1 MCQRL
6 RRIAARLRATAI
18 KNVNAKS
25 VLHMPTSPTAAGIVD
40 FYFVTFFGLGII
52 IAGGITE

>member
-1 MCQRL
+1 M
-6 RRIAARLRATAI
+6 TAI

-25 VLHMPTSPTAAGIVD
+25 VLHMPTSPHCRRHNG